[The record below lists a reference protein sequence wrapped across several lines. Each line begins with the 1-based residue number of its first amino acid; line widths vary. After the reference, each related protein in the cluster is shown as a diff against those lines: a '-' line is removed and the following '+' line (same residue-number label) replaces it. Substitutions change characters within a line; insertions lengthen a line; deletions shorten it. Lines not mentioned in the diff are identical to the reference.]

1 MADGKAL
8 ESEEALVDLS
18 TPSSSNAG
26 VNGEDKGSDQRPLV
40 DGKHG
45 TGAMVEIEAATGK
58 SSKNSMKSGSS
69 SPKNSGV
76 MEKGYVSCADNG

>member
-45 TGAMVEIEAATGK
+45 TGAMVENEAATGK
-58 SSKNSMKSGSS
+58 SSKNSMKSGGS
-69 SPKNSGV
+69 SPKAVNENEQG
-76 MEKGYVSCADNG
+76 GDGL